1 MSLPLIPRWSAGTVI
16 LAGLF
21 LTAAPSA
28 AGEHDHGAGAG
39 SADTSQLDPATAEI
53 ARRLW
58 GDLVCLC
65 GRCQRLTLSAC
76 HCPDA
81 AAERKKVLELLRGR
95 DLSTHESAEA
105 TYQGVVKEY
114 AARFSGRHVLASE
127 QRSGPPEDWPALV
140 VSVAVI
146 AVAVVAVV
154 FLESRRR
161 GRKRQGSRRRS

>member
-1 MSLPLIPRWSAGTVI
+1 MPRCSAGAGL
-16 LAGLF
+16 LAGL
-21 LTAAPSA
+21 LLAAAPSA
-28 AGEHDHGAGAG
+28 AAKHDHAGGAG
-39 SADTSQLDPATAEI
+39 SADTSQLDPATAAI

-95 DLSTHESAEA
+95 DLATHESAEVA
-105 TYQGVVKEY
+105 YQGVVKEY
-114 AARFSGRHVLASE
+114 SARFEGRHVLASE
-127 QRSGPPEDWPALV
+127 QRAGAPEDWPALV

-146 AVAVVAVV
+146 AVAVAAVA

-161 GRKRQGSRRRS
+161 GRKRLGSRRRG